1 MNLPLR
7 GNRNCGVS
15 KLFGL
20 QLQGISMKAA
30 LVLQLQCTSN
40 KARKSEE
47 DGISCLL
54 FNYLILTFNPCVQI
68 CSDITFDVLR
78 MIFDV
83 NHSLFYFLFPR
94 ESGFSS
100 SVVIQELREVMKISC
115 FEYHFFDFPF
125 V

>member
-1 MNLPLR
+1 ME
-7 GNRNCGVS
+7 
-15 KLFGL
+15 
-20 QLQGISMKAA
+20 AA

-40 KARKSEE
+40 KAGKCEE
-47 DGISCLL
+47 DGISSLL
-54 FNYLILTFNPCVQI
+54 FSYLSLTFNPCVQI
-68 CSDITFDVLR
+68 GPDITFDVLR

-83 NHSLFYFLFPR
+83 SHSLFYFLFSR

-115 FEYHFFDFPF
+115 WEYHFFDFPL